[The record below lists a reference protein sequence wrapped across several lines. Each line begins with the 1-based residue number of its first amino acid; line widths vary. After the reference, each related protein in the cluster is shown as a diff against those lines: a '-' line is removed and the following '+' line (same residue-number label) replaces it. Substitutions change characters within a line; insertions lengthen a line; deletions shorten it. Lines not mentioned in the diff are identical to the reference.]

1 MSPGLLDHAIA
12 LLLLVIAPAMTRWLF
27 PSSLAAVRASP
38 DARRR
43 EYRWTIT
50 SQWTLVAIVLA
61 IWFAVGRDRA
71 SLGLDLPGG
80 LPTIAGFAITAA
92 LLTFLQ
98 LQTAAVRRGGAAA
111 RATLRAQLGTFED
124 FAPRTPS
131 DARWF
136 RGVAITAGICEELL
150 YRGFLIAYLGSAL
163 GAWPAMVVVA
173 AVFGLMHLHLG
184 RSHALKGTAVGLLL
198 GALFLGCGSLLWPMI
213 VHTAID
219 LHGGTMA
226 RLALDD
232 AP

>member
-1 MSPGLLDHAIA
+1 MTPGVADHALA
-12 LLLLVIAPAMTRWLF
+12 LVLLVIAPALTLWCF
-27 PSSLAAVRASP
+27 PRSLASVRASP

-61 IWFAVGRDRA
+61 LWFAAGRDRA
-71 SLGLDLPGG
+71 SIGLDLPGG
-80 LPTIAGFAITAA
+80 IPTIVGFAITAA

-98 LQTAAVRRGGAAA
+98 LQTTAVRRGGEPA
-111 RATLRAQLGTFED
+111 RTTLRAQLGAFEE
-124 FAPRTPS
+124 FAPRTAS

-136 RGVAITAGICEELL
+136 RAVAVTAGVCEELL

-163 GAWPAMVVVA
+163 GAWPAAAVVA

-184 RSHALKGTAVGLLL
+184 RAHAVKGAVVGLAM
-198 GALFLGCGSLLWPMI
+198 GALYLGCGSLLWPMI

-226 RLALDD
+226 RLALEDP
-232 AP
+232 A